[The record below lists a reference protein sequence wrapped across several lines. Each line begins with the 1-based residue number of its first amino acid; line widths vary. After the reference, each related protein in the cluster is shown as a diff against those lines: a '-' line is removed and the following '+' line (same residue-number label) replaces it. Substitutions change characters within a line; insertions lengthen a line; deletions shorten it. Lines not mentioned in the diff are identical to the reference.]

1 MSSSSSS
8 IICKLAPGGG
18 GLVESIE
25 FLHFLE
31 LFLGTIFLS
40 GILVL
45 WWYGFNL
52 SKCITCR
59 FLLLFVSWMRYTL
72 SEILLITLK
81 GPVQGQCNFLD
92 FPLGT
97 TGLCK

>member
-1 MSSSSSS
+1 MSSSSSL

-18 GLVESIE
+18 GVVKSIE
-25 FLHFLE
+25 FLRFLE
-31 LFLGTIFLS
+31 LFLRTLGSWCCGGMALACQS
-40 GILVL
+40 
-45 WWYGFNL
+45 
-52 SKCITCR
+52 
-59 FLLLFVSWMRYTL
+59 VSLAVSSYCLYPGCGSYTL

-92 FPLGT
+92 FLLGT